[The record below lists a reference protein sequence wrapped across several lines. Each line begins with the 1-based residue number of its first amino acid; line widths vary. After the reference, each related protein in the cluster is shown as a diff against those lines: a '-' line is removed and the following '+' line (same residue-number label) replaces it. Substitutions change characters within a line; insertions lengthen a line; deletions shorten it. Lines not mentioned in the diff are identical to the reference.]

1 MPRYSQASSRGFG
14 LDCLAACFHR
24 AGRMAFTQPLHEVH
38 VSCTDTILT
47 KGYDQGKMF
56 PREGTMSAQILAWL
70 VTVFVLGLFLG
81 TNLGVLLM
89 CLMRMASPDVEPEA
103 EWSAVPLHA
112 ED

>member
-1 MPRYSQASSRGFG
+1 
-14 LDCLAACFHR
+14 
-24 AGRMAFTQPLHEVH
+24 
-38 VSCTDTILT
+38 
-47 KGYDQGKMF
+47 
-56 PREGTMSAQILAWL
+56 MSGQILAWL

-103 EWSAVPLHA
+103 EWSAVALHA